1 VQLHDLNGGIQPS
14 GLFWIVQVPD
24 DALKIEGLTVTLHV
38 ENASVID
45 DFSFLRPGGV
55 PATVSFDMTWT
66 AIGEVMHFRPQSTD
80 PTDPANFAAEFRL
93 ARMTGSFSGSEAGFS
108 FTGTG
113 TAEGIATGNPDGSF
127 AEMGTEQNGFFLGSN
142 H

>member
-1 VQLHDLNGGIQPS
+1 VQLHDFNGGIRQS
-14 GLFWIVQVPD
+14 GIFWIVQVAD
-24 DALKIEGLTVTLHV
+24 DALKIEGLTAKLHV

-45 DFSFLRPGGV
+45 DFQFLSPGGV

-66 AIGEVMHFRPQSTD
+66 ASGPVMHFQPQSSD
-80 PTDPANFAAEFRL
+80 STDPANFAAEFRL
-93 ARMTGSFSGSEAGFS
+93 ATATGTFSGSESGFS

-113 TAEGIATGNPDGSF
+113 SSEGVF
-127 AEMGTEQNGFFLGSN
+127 AEMGTERNGFFLGSN